1 MKSLKLISFLL
12 LLLIA
17 GVATAQTVPYGD
29 NVAAGKFVT
38 LNGVS
43 VYFEI
48 YGSGVPLLF
57 IHGNSTPLRGWKP
70 QIEHFSKKYK
80 VIAMDC
86 RGRGKSELGQDSVTY
101 FQMASDAAALIK
113 HLALDSVTVI
123 GKSDGGIVGIL
134 MGIYFPEKINKIVAF
149 GANMSPD
156 TNCLYP
162 ETVNGI
168 HKDRL
173 MAEEMLGKKDTIKDW
188 FMERQKQRLMEF
200 QPHITAADLGKI
212 KVPVL
217 VMSCDRDVIKEEHT
231 LFIYRSIPKAN
242 LSIFPGELHRV
253 ATLNPDLFNATV
265 ERFLEQPFKTNASR
279 FE

>member
-1 MKSLKLISFLL
+1 
-12 LLLIA
+12 
-17 GVATAQTVPYGD
+17 
-29 NVAAGKFVT
+29 
-38 LNGVS
+38 
-43 VYFEI
+43 
-48 YGSGVPLLF
+48 
-57 IHGNSTPLRGWKP
+57 
-70 QIEHFSKKYK
+70 
-80 VIAMDC
+80 
-86 RGRGKSELGQDSVTY
+86 
-101 FQMASDAAALIK
+101 
-113 HLALDSVTVI
+113 I

-149 GANMSPD
+149 GANMAPD

-162 ETVNGI
+162 ETVKSI

-173 MAEEMLGKKDTIKDW
+173 MAEEMLAKKDTSKNW

-231 LFIYRSIPKAN
+231 LFIYRSIPKVN
-242 LSIFPGELHRV
+242 LSIFAGELHRV

-265 ERFLEQPFKTNASR
+265 ERFLEQAFKTNASR